1 MQLRNTANI
10 VFTGLLVF
18 KKEIEYFILIL
29 LKNLEVNL

>member
-1 MQLRNTANI
+1 MQLRNTAKI